1 MSKQLRKEIY
11 KTAFELSE
19 QFPEKPSLEAGLDE
33 EIAYTKELLRILE
46 EGIESCGNKKIQKL
60 SREMKELLED
70 ERLKEI
76 RSKEDKDARFG
87 HKTATSTFYGYK
99 NHLAMTEERLI
110 AGLSVTDGG
119 APDGQE
125 LPKLIEK
132 AKENGIKVT
141 EVIGDMAYVSDDNLE
156 VCGKEITLIA
166 SGQYSSSCQQQTET
180 LRKVS
185 ALTKMRG
192 CCSVLPESF
201 PRVWKKEQPKTGTLI

>member
-33 EIAYTKELLRILE
+33 EIAYTKELILILE
-46 EGIESCGNKKIQKL
+46 EKL

-110 AGLSVTDGG
+110 AGISVTDGG

-125 LPKLIEK
+125 LPKLI
-132 AKENGIKVT
+132 
-141 EVIGDMAYVSDDNLE
+141 
-156 VCGKEITLIA
+156 
-166 SGQYSSSCQQQTET
+166 
-180 LRKVS
+180 
-185 ALTKMRG
+185 
-192 CCSVLPESF
+192 
-201 PRVWKKEQPKTGTLI
+201 